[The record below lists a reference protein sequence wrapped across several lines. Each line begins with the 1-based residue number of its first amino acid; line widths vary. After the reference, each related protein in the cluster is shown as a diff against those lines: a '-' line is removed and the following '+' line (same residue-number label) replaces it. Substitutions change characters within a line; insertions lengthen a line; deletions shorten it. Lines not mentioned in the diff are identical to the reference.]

1 MVAVEGM
8 ERERRREVVARLGW
22 IIGAAVLLLVVTVQP
37 FADANVWWHLALGRL
52 ITSHGIP
59 AQEPFSYLPAAHPWV
74 GQQWLLDVPLA
85 GIVGAG
91 GAGLASAVLGVVAAC
106 GFLLAAL
113 AIPRVSHETGPWLAF
128 AMVLSGVVASRLIGV
143 NAEAVSLFAVAAVL
157 YVLAR
162 WREGRAG
169 AVWILPPLFLVWANV
184 DTLFAVGLLIVAST
198 LLVASV
204 SRSDGAASR
213 GHLAAAL
220 AASVLLTLVNPYG
233 PGLYASVITT
243 AADPAIAQLTAS
255 WASPD
260 FHTWWLRLFEAEGVL
275 LVVLWATSGGPA
287 PIDAV
292 LGIAALVAALWSEAY
307 VALFAIIALPQIA
320 LYGTRAWRLQV
331 APRVSSRF
339 RVSPARA
346 RLLLVGGLIAVGAA
360 AVVAGARQVTPAAAA
375 SYEASHYP
383 MAAADYV
390 AAHYPDQRLYSTDT
404 WGGYL
409 AYRFPTGRVVLV
421 YDQGST
427 FGDAAAQSYTKI
439 HLLQN
444 GWEKVLRDDGIAHAI
459 VLDTSQEASALH
471 ELGWVVACHD
481 SVSRSVVMSAPPP
494 GTTPAAAGPLTAPP
508 AGSPAC

>member
-1 MVAVEGM
+1 M

-91 GAGLASAVLGVVAAC
+91 GAGLASAVLGVAATL
-106 GFLLAAL
+106 GLASAG
-113 AIPRVSHETGPWLAF
+113 R
-128 AMVLSGVVASRLIGV
+128 SGVG
-143 NAEAVSLFAVAAVL
+143 
-157 YVLAR
+157 
-162 WREGRAG
+162 G
-169 AVWILPPLFLVWANV
+169 
-184 DTLFAVGLLIVAST
+184 
-198 LLVASV
+198 
-204 SRSDGAASR
+204 SR
-213 GHLAAAL
+213 GPLAAAL
-220 AASVLLTLVNPYG
+220 SASVLLTLVNPCG

-275 LVVLWATSGGPA
+275 LVVMWATSGGPA

-339 RVSPARA
+339 RVPPARA
-346 RLLLVGGLIAVGAA
+346 RLLLFGGLIAVGAA
-360 AVVAGARQVTPAAAA
+360 AVVAGARQVTPA
-375 SYEASHYP
+375 
-383 MAAADYV
+383 
-390 AAHYPDQRLYSTDT
+390 
-404 WGGYL
+404 
-409 AYRFPTGRVVLV
+409 
-421 YDQGST
+421 
-427 FGDAAAQSYTKI
+427 
-439 HLLQN
+439 
-444 GWEKVLRDDGIAHAI
+444 
-459 VLDTSQEASALH
+459 
-471 ELGWVVACHD
+471 
-481 SVSRSVVMSAPPP
+481 
-494 GTTPAAAGPLTAPP
+494 
-508 AGSPAC
+508 